1 MTNRILLGVAV
12 ALSASTA
19 SAQTLTPYQQLGR
32 DLLKQ
37 LVETN
42 TEHSIGS
49 TTKAAELL
57 AARFR
62 AAGFPAADVTIVGPD
77 TGFDAKDKNL
87 VVRYRGAGRRRPI
100 LLIGHLDVVEAKPS
114 DWVLD
119 PFTLTEKD
127 GHFYGRGTL
136 DMKNG
141 DASWVAAMLRL
152 KQEGYVPPGDL
163 ILALTAGEE
172 GPGYVGI
179 QWLLDHKRDLI
190 DAQYVLNA
198 DAGGGELR
206 GGKPLA
212 LDVQAAEKVF
222 FSVYLTAKNPGGHSS
237 LPRKDNAIYAL
248 ATALSR
254 VAAYEFPFQTNAVTR
269 GYFQRS
275 AALMTNDPALAADM
289 RAVSA
294 TESPDTAAAK
304 RMAARTAFYNAQLRT
319 TCVATMLQAGH
330 AENALPQTA
339 QATVNCRLLP
349 GTRPDEVIA
358 TLKRVVAD
366 TSIAITVLS
375 PAKPSDPSAL
385 TPDLDR
391 AISQVTESIWGK
403 LPIVPNMETG
413 ATDGLY
419 LRNRGVPVYGVSG
432 LFVDPTIDDDN
443 RAHGLNERIGVKEY
457 YDQLEFTYRLLKAL
471 PETNRV
477 VP

>member
-62 AAGFPAADVTIVGPD
+62 AAGFPASDVMIVGPD
-77 TGFDAKDKNL
+77 TGRDANNRNL

-127 GHFYGRGTL
+127 GHFYGRGAL

-179 QWLLDHKRDLI
+179 QWLLDHRRDLI

-198 DAGGGELR
+198 DAGGGALR
-206 GGKPLA
+206 AGKPIA

-222 FSVYLTAKNPGGHSS
+222 FSVHLTAKNPGGHSS
-237 LPRKDNAIYAL
+237 LPRPDNAIYSLARAL
-248 ATALSR
+248 TR
-254 VAAYEFPFQTNAVTR
+254 VASYQFPFRTNAVTR

-275 AALMTNDPALAADM
+275 AALMANDPALAADM

-294 TESPDTAAAK
+294 ANAPDT
-304 RMAARTAFYNAQLRT
+304 
-319 TCVATMLQAGH
+319 
-330 AENALPQTA
+330 
-339 QATVNCRLLP
+339 
-349 GTRPDEVIA
+349 
-358 TLKRVVAD
+358 
-366 TSIAITVLS
+366 
-375 PAKPSDPSAL
+375 
-385 TPDLDR
+385 
-391 AISQVTESIWGK
+391 
-403 LPIVPNMETG
+403 
-413 ATDGLY
+413 
-419 LRNRGVPVYGVSG
+419 
-432 LFVDPTIDDDN
+432 
-443 RAHGLNERIGVKEY
+443 
-457 YDQLEFTYRLLKAL
+457 
-471 PETNRV
+471 
-477 VP
+477 